1 MGATVEQR
9 AWKALAAIEDFDEG
23 ASIFSGDDRDRAYFV
38 NGTQVA
44 NIAEGGIALRLTRKV
59 ISAHRARFKEDPRVL
74 LLRSGSD
81 WIGVRPARVTDIDLV
96 VELGRLA
103 ADVHRPAP
111 GTPRKPPPS
120 GPELDR
126 RRKFH

>member
-9 AWKALAAIEDFDEG
+9 AWKALAAIEDLDEG

-59 ISAHRARFKEDPRVL
+59 ISAHRPRFKEDPRVL

-81 WIGVRPARVTDIDLV
+81 WIGVRPARVADIDLV

-103 ADVHRPAP
+103 ADAHRPAP
-111 GTPRKPPPS
+111 GAPRKPPPS
-120 GPELDR
+120 GPDLER